1 MNNEGAFDPTSGERP
16 YRIGS
21 VLAWDDTVDVRQIEL
36 VDSSDFAAVRI
47 AAELMTDIVGEDTS
61 DPVRMAMLIA
71 KHKADIEFS
80 IAVCAIEHWEPDLG
94 IEPIARE
101 PGHSH

>member
-1 MNNEGAFDPTSGERP
+1 MNNENAFDPTGAQRP

-21 VLAWDDTVDVRQIEL
+21 ALAWNDTVDVWQLEI
-36 VDSSDFAAVRI
+36 VNSWDVAAVRI

-61 DPVRMAMLIA
+61 DPVRMAKLIA
-71 KHKADIEFS
+71 QHKDDIEFS
-80 IAVCAIEHWEPDLG
+80 IAVCAIEHWEPELG

-101 PGHSH
+101 HGLSH